1 MEATSLARRKG
12 LPSPRWLSP
21 VRLSLFGF
29 MSFSPFAVESSSH
42 GTVRKALW
50 SPVALCLPLLR
61 PNRHQRLLERL
72 VSAGASGSFLS
83 RAPRC
88 PRPEQGS
95 LQPAHHRL
103 PELGGSLCPQPQ
115 DPPGVGPKRGPQR
128 GSRPALVA
136 PDAQAGRPWS
146 LFHFQEHGTRADL
159 PHQRAEVPDQRPQL
173 PNPVASAQPLHPLL
187 LLHLR

>member
-12 LPSPRWLSP
+12 LPSSRWLPP

-29 MSFSPFAVESSSH
+29 MSFSPFGVESSSH

-50 SPVALCLPLLR
+50 SPAALCLPLLR
-61 PNRHQRLLERL
+61 PNCHQRLLERL
-72 VSAGASGSFLS
+72 VSTGASRSFLS

-103 PELGGSLCPQPQ
+103 PELGGSLCQQP
-115 DPPGVGPKRGPQR
+115 PPSPPVGPKRGPQR

-136 PDAQAGRPWS
+136 PNAQEGFLRG
-146 LFHFQEHGTRADL
+146 LFHFQEHGTRAHL
-159 PHQRAEVPDQRPQL
+159 PDQPAQVSYKRP
-173 PNPVASAQPLHPLL
+173 PPPDPGASTQPLHALL

>member
-50 SPVALCLPLLR
+50 SPAALCLPLLR

-72 VSAGASGSFLS
+72 VSAGASRPFLS
-83 RAPRC
+83 RAPRR
-88 PRPEQGS
+88 PRPQHGS

-103 PELGGSLCPQPQ
+103 PGLGGSLCPQPPHS
-115 DPPGVGPKRGPQR
+115 PPVGPKRGPQR

-136 PDAQAGRPWS
+136 PDAQEGGLRS
-146 LFHFQEHGTRADL
+146 LFHFQEHGTRVDL
-159 PHQRAEVPDQRPQL
+159 PDQRAEVSDQRP
-173 PNPVASAQPLHPLL
+173 PPPDPGAST
-187 LLHLR
+187 